1 MKRAKANYLI
11 QSVVHALDLLEEF
24 RGTTDELGVTE
35 LSNRLNLHKNNV
47 FRLLAT
53 LETKGYIEQNK
64 ATENYRL
71 GIKALQLGQ
80 TYIRQSG
87 FLQQAKPVLQQ
98 LVAASG
104 ETAYV
109 GILKGSEAVYIDAV
123 ESTQTVRVVNR
134 IGQQVPIHAT
144 SVGKVQTAFLSE
156 EELDRL
162 LPGDLK
168 AYTPATVTDKKE
180 LKKALKKIEAQGFA
194 IDNEEFEKDV
204 RCVAAPVHDYTRKVI
219 GAISISAPAYRMSDD
234 RLRREIIPLL
244 QQSAELLS
252 RRLGYEVALK
262 VAS

>member
-24 RGTTDELGVTE
+24 RGSSNELGVTD

-64 ATENYRL
+64 QSENYRL
-71 GIKALQLGQ
+71 GLKALQLGQ
-80 TYIRQSG
+80 VYIRQSG
-87 FLQQAKPVLQQ
+87 FLQQAHPVLEQ

-109 GILKGSEAVYIDAV
+109 GAIKGNEAVYLDAV
-123 ESTQTVRVVNR
+123 ESTQTVRIVNR
-134 IGQQVPIHAT
+134 IGQQVPVYAT
-144 SVGKVQTAFLSE
+144 AIGKAQAAFLSE

-162 LPGDLK
+162 LPDELMP
-168 AYTPATVTDKKE
+168 YTPTTVTDKRE
-180 LKKALKKIEAQGFA
+180 LKKALKKIEAQGLA
-194 IDNEEFEKDV
+194 VDNEEFERDV
-204 RCVAAPVHDYTRKVI
+204 RCIAAPVHDYTRKVI
-219 GAISISAPAYRMSDD
+219 GAISISAPAYRMGEE
-234 RLRREIIPLL
+234 RIRKEIIPLL
-244 QQSAELLS
+244 VQGAETLS

>member
-71 GIKALQLGQ
+71 GIKTLQLGQ
-80 TYIRQSG
+80 IYIRQSG
-87 FLQQAKPVLQQ
+87 FLQQAKSVLEQ
-98 LVAASG
+98 LVAGVG

-109 GILKGSEAVYIDAV
+109 GILKGSEAVYVDAV
-123 ESTQTVRVVNR
+123 ESNQTVRVVNR
-134 IGQQVPIHAT
+134 IGQQVPLHAT
-144 SVGKVQTAFLSE
+144 AVGKVQAAYLSDDE
-156 EELDRL
+156 IDRL
-162 LPGDLK
+162 LPGDLA
-168 AYTPATVTDKKE
+168 AYTPTTLTDKKE
-180 LKKALKKIEAQGFA
+180 LKKQLKKIEVQGFA
-194 IDNEEFEKDV
+194 IDNEEFEREV
-204 RCVAAPVHDYTRKVI
+204 RCAAAPVHDYTRKVV
-219 GAISISAPAYRMSDD
+219 GSLAISGPAYRMTDD
-234 RLRREIIPLL
+234 RLRREILPAL
-244 QQSAELLS
+244 QSAAEQLS
-252 RRLGYEVALK
+252 KRLGYEVALK